1 MKSLK
6 ADTLDL
12 IGAAVQHRLRHILDA
27 VVLARD
33 HRLRVHAARPP
44 PSFPEQHEQDP
55 ESNPV
60 WDMDVSTDVD
70 KILAAMAKVD
80 REEEKTARRARIA
93 KEEAELAEREQ
104 ADNEANMTLDGEDEN
119 GGVTTRRKREK
130 ETSAR
135 HLTEEQQE
143 KLTNASTRQML
154 FGRSGQKYSWMHGP
168 VSGSSGGGADSNKA
182 PLPLPVLPN
191 PMLPH
196 PLSGLTASSSA
207 GGGQGQSGDT
217 AGTPTGSQHNGL
229 AANALP
235 NRLINDQEPAENSN
249 VGSLS
254 GRVVWQDLQHVMDKE
269 RGHGAGKGTGAQSL
283 FKAGLLR
290 GL

>member
-44 PSFPEQHEQDP
+44 PAFPEEHDQDP

-104 ADNEANMTLDGEDEN
+104 AENDANMTLDGEDEN

-168 VSGSSGGGADSNKA
+168 VSGGAGGAGADSNKA

-191 PMLPH
+191 P
-196 PLSGLTASSSA
+196 LSGLPASSS
-207 GGGQGQSGDT
+207 GGGQGQGGDSV
-217 AGTPTGSQHNGL
+217 GTPMGSQHNGL
-229 AANALP
+229 TANALP
-235 NRLINDQEPAENSN
+235 NRLINEQDPSETSNS
-249 VGSLS
+249 GPQS
-254 GRVVWQDLQHVMDKE
+254 GRVIWQDLQHVMDKE